1 MRKLIYKIP
10 IMFAISIIMATASSI
25 IIVSTLSIKT
35 LNMAENE
42 YKAILEELEENENI
56 SENSLDKEIYT
67 SEMDN
72 QIKRMFL
79 FSIITGLII
88 IISLT
93 IVAIT
98 FTNRLI
104 SYVNEAIRVSRLL
117 SRGNITLDISEKFL
131 KRKDEIGDIIRSLN
145 DVEKVLKNIIKTAN
159 LNIDLTKRT
168 AYSLSY
174 ANKDLL
180 KRTIEQ
186 TSHLVKTAE
195 ATEEISGTIKQSA
208 ENARLIN
215 QMMVESKESVEKAG
229 SIIAETVNN
238 TEEAFE
244 YSEKISGLVKFIEDI
259 AFQTNLLALNASV
272 EAARAGEH
280 GRGFAVVASEVRN
293 LAQTTQSSV
302 YDITSFISGSNER
315 VKKATESAN
324 TSRELFADIE
334 NKILETTKLIS
345 DMTNSTKEQMIGIEN
360 INKAMMEIDLENQ
373 ENSDLVDSMGE
384 SSKELENQMQEL
396 FNAMSFFKTGARKL
410 EWLDK
415 YNTKNKTIDSQH
427 IRIIEYANKVYN
439 ALHSGNK
446 NEVEEAFRG
455 AIEYTKFHFA
465 EEQKMQVQHKDKYDK
480 VKEHFEEHRMFERTI
495 DEQYRKFQT
504 SSDWRQIAE
513 NFSHLLEK
521 LLIEHIGVWDKEFVK
536 VSDIQDA

>member
-10 IMFAISIIMATASSI
+10 IMFAIAIIIATASSI

-35 LNMAENE
+35 LNIAVNE
-42 YKAILEELEENENI
+42 YKTRIEENEN
-56 SENSLDKEIYT
+56 NLDNEIYT
-67 SEMDN
+67 GEIKS

-79 FSIITGLII
+79 FSILAGLVII
-88 IISLT
+88 IVLT
-93 IVAIT
+93 IMAIT
-98 FTNRLI
+98 FTKRLI
-104 SYVNEAIRVSRLL
+104 SYVNEAIRVSSLL
-117 SRGNITLDISEKFL
+117 AHGNISIDISEKFL
-131 KRKDEIGDIIRSLN
+131 KRNDEIGDIIRSLN
-145 DVEKVLKNIIKTAN
+145 NVENVLKKIIKTAN

-168 AYSLSY
+168 AYSISY

-195 ATEEISGTIKQSA
+195 ATEEISGTIKQSV

-229 SIIAETVNN
+229 NIIAETVNN

-324 TSRELFADIE
+324 TSRELFVDIE

-396 FNAMSFFKTGARKL
+396 FNAMSFFKIGARKL

-427 IRIIEYANKVYN
+427 IKIIEYANKVHN
-439 ALHSGNK
+439 ALYSGNK

-465 EEQKMQVQHKDKYDK
+465 EEQKMQVQHRDKYDK
-480 VKEHFEEHRMFERTI
+480 VKEHFDEHRMFEKTI
-495 DEQYRKFQT
+495 DEQYKKFQT
-504 SSDWRQIAE
+504 SSDWRSIAE

-536 VSDIQDA
+536 VSNIQDT

>member
-10 IMFAISIIMATASSI
+10 IMFAISIIIATASSI

-35 LNMAENE
+35 LNTAAKE
-42 YKAILEELEENENI
+42 YRMRLEENENI
-56 SENSLDKEIYT
+56 SENSLDDEIYT
-67 SEMDN
+67 QEIN
-72 QIKRMFL
+72 AQIKKMFL
-79 FSIITGLII
+79 FSILAGLFII
-88 IISLT
+88 IILT
-93 IVAIT
+93 IIAIT
-98 FTNRLI
+98 FAKRLI

-117 SRGNITLDISEKFL
+117 SQGRITFDISEKFL

-145 DVEKVLKNIIKTAN
+145 DVGKVLKNIIKTAN

-195 ATEEISGTIKQSA
+195 ATEEISGTIKQSV

-302 YDITSFISGSNER
+302 YDITSFISGSNEK

-334 NKILETTKLIS
+334 NKILETTKLIA

-384 SSKELENQMQEL
+384 NSKELENQMQEL

-427 IRIIEYANKVYN
+427 LKIIEYANKVYN

-480 VKEHFEEHRMFERTI
+480 VKEHFDEHRMFEKTI
-495 DEQYRKFQT
+495 EDQYKKFQT